1 MNCWAAFHYKR
12 ESFHLLLL
20 LLVMILLSENPC
32 LIAADE
38 RFSTRVK
45 LIHRNVYKGILPED
59 DVFVAEKR
67 RVYTGPNPL
76 HNR

>member
-1 MNCWAAFHYKR
+1 MNSWAAFHYKR

-32 LIAADE
+32 FADE
-38 RFSTRVK
+38 RFSTGVK
-45 LIHRNVYKGILPED
+45 VIHRNVYKGILPDD